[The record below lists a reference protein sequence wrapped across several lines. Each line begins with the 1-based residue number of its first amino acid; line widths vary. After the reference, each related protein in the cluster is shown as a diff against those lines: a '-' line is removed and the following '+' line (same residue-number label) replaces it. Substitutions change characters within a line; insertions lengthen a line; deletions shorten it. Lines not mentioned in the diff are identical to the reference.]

1 MSQKTINA
9 AINSFVLS
17 NFNYC
22 PLTWHFTTAKSRRKV
37 EKIHERALRLYF
49 TDNLNTYEEMLLK
62 SDKTTMEVDRLK
74 KLCIEIYKT
83 LNNLNAPYMKTIF
96 RKPSNR
102 TSNRLKH
109 NIYTPKHYQA
119 TFGTKSL
126 RVLGPKL
133 WNTLP
138 ENIKSA
144 DSLPIFKRLI
154 KQLKL

>member
-1 MSQKTINA
+1 
-9 AINSFVLS
+9 
-17 NFNYC
+17 
-22 PLTWHFTTAKSRRKV
+22 
-37 EKIHERALRLYF
+37 
-49 TDNLNTYEEMLLK
+49 MLLK
-62 SDKTTMEVDRLK
+62 SYKTTMEVDRLI

-83 LNNLNAPYMKTIF
+83 LRNLNAPYMKTIF
-96 RKPSNR
+96 KKPSNR
-102 TSNRLKH
+102 ASNRLKH
-109 NIYTPKHYQA
+109 NIYLPKHNQA

-144 DSLPIFKRLI
+144 DSLPIFKRLT